1 MQTARRTRGGWIF
14 VALRK
19 MELASLLREIRRKT
33 RTLPEP
39 QIDPLQAIWQ
49 RWRDNPESLE
59 NKTLMRVARAI
70 EEKRSDFDDADI
82 WALSQEALGL
92 LDALI
97 ERRVGRG

>member
-1 MQTARRTRGGWIF
+1 
-14 VALRK
+14 

-33 RTLPEP
+33 RTHPGPE
-39 QIDPLQAIWQ
+39 IDPLQAICQ
-49 RWRDNPESLE
+49 RCRDDPESLE

-70 EEKRSDFDDADI
+70 QEKRSDFDDADI

-97 ERRVGRG
+97 ERRISRG